1 LGDLIADEF
10 AEDPS
15 AMLKDKDM
23 REGIGALFKAL
34 TPREREIMKLRYGL
48 GGRQEK
54 TLEEIG
60 VKLGVT
66 RERIRQIQ
74 LSALGKMRRA
84 LGRREQ
90 PTQFLAATL
99 ADARSH

>member
-1 LGDLIADEF
+1 
-10 AEDPS
+10 
-15 AMLKDKDM
+15 M

-60 VKLGVT
+60 DKLGVT

-84 LGRREQ
+84 LGRREA
-90 PTQFLAATL
+90 PTQYLTATL
-99 ADARSH
+99 ADARGH